1 MSKSDEEKTR
11 KLAEYLWGIHQ
22 QTLRDYFAVSDYYQ
36 AHELNNNQ
44 KLDSSTL
51 TLNNVRQAQ
60 NAYLTALELEMVRLN
75 GREWLKERTYASV
88 KLSND
93 VPF

>member
-1 MSKSDEEKTR
+1 MSKPDEEKTR
-11 KLAEYLWGIHQ
+11 KLAEYLWGIHE
-22 QTLRDYFAVSDYYQ
+22 QTLRDYFAVSDYYREQ
-36 AHELNNNQ
+36 ELNNNQ

-75 GREWLKERTYASV
+75 GREWLEERTYASV

-93 VPF
+93 IPF